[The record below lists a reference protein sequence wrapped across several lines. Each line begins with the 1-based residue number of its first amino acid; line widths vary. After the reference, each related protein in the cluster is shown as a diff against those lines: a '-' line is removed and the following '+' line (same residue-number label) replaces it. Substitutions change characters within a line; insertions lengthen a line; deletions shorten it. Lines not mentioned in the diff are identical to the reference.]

1 MRKLLPFLLLLTL
14 QTAYSQSFK
23 VVGYLP
29 YYRFSWLNDIEFER
43 LTHVNIAFANPD
55 MQGNLS
61 VEGEDIAPAVSKAHQ
76 HGCKVFISLAGGYLT
91 PTHEANWNNL
101 CLPANRP
108 AFIQKIVQYV
118 QANNL
123 DGVDIDLEWQYVQT
137 WYSPFVL
144 ELKAALAPL
153 GIPLTAALP
162 GSYRYPQITAPCLAA
177 YDWVNMMVYDLRGPW
192 DPTNPGQ
199 HSPYDWAEDC
209 IDYWQSQGVPAQKLT
224 LGVPFY
230 GYDFGVDPVASFNFR
245 GIVNQ
250 DPANAYLDNFLGKW
264 WNGIPTIQAKTELA
278 LDEVAGIMIWEIGQ
292 DAFGADIQYS
302 LLRAIDE
309 VVDAASVGISEANP
323 LALRVYPNPVRE
335 RIFIQL
341 PESSAYRLVISDMR
355 GRLMLEQS
363 MVGDEPTEVNVQDFP
378 AGMYAIS
385 AYSAAGVRTGKFVK
399 AQ

>member
-1 MRKLLPFLLLLTL
+1 MRKILPFLLLFSF

-23 VVGYLP
+23 VIGYLP

-55 MQGNLS
+55 ALGNLS
-61 VEGEDIAPAVSKAHQ
+61 VEGVDIAPAVSKAHQ

-101 CLPANRP
+101 ALPANRP

-123 DGVDIDLEWQYVQT
+123 DGVDIDLEWQYVET

-144 ELKAALAPL
+144 ELKAALTPL

-162 GSYRYPQITAPCLAA
+162 GSYRYPQITASALAA

-199 HSPYDWAEDC
+199 HSPYDWAVDC
-209 IDYWQSQGVPAQKLT
+209 IEYWQNQGVPAQKLT

-230 GYDFGVDPVASFNFR
+230 GYDFGVDPVVAFNYR
-245 GIVNQ
+245 GIVSQN
-250 DPANAYLDNFLGKW
+250 PANAYLDNVGQKW

-292 DAFGADIQYS
+292 DAFGANIEYS
-302 LLRAIDE
+302 LLGAIDE
-309 VVDAASVGISEANP
+309 VVDAASVGVAETAP
-323 LALRVYPNPVRE
+323 LSLKVYPNPVRE
-335 RIFIQL
+335 RLFFYF
-341 PESSAYRLVISDMR
+341 PETETCHVIIADVR
-355 GRLMLEQS
+355 GRLVLEQFVAGGES
-363 MVGDEPTEVNVQDFP
+363 TELNVQDFP
-378 AGMYAIS
+378 AGMYCIS
-385 AYSAAGVRTGKFVK
+385 AYSESGVRTGKFVK
-399 AQ
+399 L

>member
-1 MRKLLPFLLLLTL
+1 MRKALPFLLLLTL
-14 QTAYSQSFK
+14 QTTFAQSFK
-23 VVGYLP
+23 VIGYLP
-29 YYRFSWLNDIEFER
+29 YYRFSWVNDIEFER

-55 MQGNLS
+55 ADGNLS
-61 VEGEDIAPAVSKAHQ
+61 VEATNIAPVVTKAHQ
-76 HGCKVFISLAGGYLT
+76 NGCKVFISLAGGYLT

-123 DGVDIDLEWQYVQT
+123 DGVDIDLEWQYVET

-144 ELKAALAPL
+144 ELKTALAPL
-153 GIPLTAALP
+153 NIPLTAALP
-162 GSYRYPQITAPCLAA
+162 GNYRYPQITASALAA
-177 YDWVNMMVYDLRGPW
+177 YDWINMMIYDLRGPW
-192 DPTNPGQ
+192 DPSNPGQ

-209 IDYWQSQGVPAQKLT
+209 VDYWLDQGVPSQKLT

-230 GYDFGVDPVASFNFR
+230 GYDFGVDPVESFNYR

-250 DPANAYLDNFLGKW
+250 DVANAFLDNVGQKW

-292 DAFGADIQYS
+292 DAFGSNIQYS

-309 VVDAASVGISEANP
+309 IVDAASVGVSEANSM
-323 LALRVYPNPVRE
+323 ALRVFPNPVRE
-335 RIFIQL
+335 RLSLQL
-341 PESSAYRLVISDMR
+341 PDNDDYRVVISDMS
-355 GRLMLEQS
+355 GRVMQEGNETQELI
-363 MVGDEPTEVNVQDFP
+363 VRDFP
-378 AGMYAIS
+378 AGMYTIS
-385 AYSAAGVRTGKFVK
+385 VYSGTGIRAGKFIK
-399 AQ
+399 I

>member
-1 MRKLLPFLLLLTL
+1 MRKILPILLLFTL
-14 QTAYSQSFK
+14 STTFAQSFK
-23 VVGYLP
+23 VIGYLP

-55 MQGNLS
+55 ADGNLS
-61 VEGEDIAPAVSKAHQ
+61 VEGTNIAPAVNISHQ

-123 DGVDIDLEWQYVQT
+123 DGVDVDLEWQYVET

-144 ELKAALAPL
+144 ELKAALEPL

-162 GSYRYPQITAPCLAA
+162 GNYRYPQITASALAA
-177 YDWVNMMVYDLRGPW
+177 YDWINMMIYDLRGPW
-192 DPTNPGQ
+192 DPSNPGQ

-209 IDYWQSQGVPAQKLT
+209 IDYWQNQGVSVQKLT

-230 GYDFGVDPVASFNFR
+230 GYDFGVNPVVSFNYR
-245 GIVNQ
+245 GIVAQ
-250 DPANAYLDNFLGKW
+250 DPANAFLDNTGQKW
-264 WNGIPTIQAKTELA
+264 WNGIPTIKAKTELA

-292 DAFGADIQYS
+292 DAFGSNIEYS

-309 VVDAASVGISEANP
+309 VVDAATVGISKDNP
-323 LALRVYPNPVRE
+323 MALRVFPNPVRE
-335 RIFIQL
+335 RLSVQL
-341 PESSAYRLVISDMR
+341 AETNDYRLVITDMQ
-355 GRLMLEQS
+355 GKIVLENTFAS
-363 MVGDEPTEVNVQDFP
+363 NEMPEINVRDLS
-378 AGMYAIS
+378 AGMYAI
-385 AYSAAGVRTGKFVK
+385 AIYSEQGIRIGKFMKVE
-399 AQ
+399 